1 MSEAGSQILRPAR
14 WDEPFDAEVTPE
26 RVALIL
32 TLPPFDRLDPQRFP
46 RHLPLEGI
54 LRNDT
59 RLLTLKRDQII
70 VREGDYGNSAFLVLE
85 GTARVVLDSLPREV
99 LGRGEGRKKGWFQ
112 SIARAL
118 GSRRVRELRPHHTI
132 RQREADQDELLL
144 LHDVPRVLSGKHTND
159 LQPGEMFGEIAAL
172 GRSPRTATVIAAED
186 GTTMLEIRWQG
197 LRDMMSHAPEMK
209 AHIEERFRKHGLRSL
224 LQTLD
229 IIRRLPQDEVD
240 AIVEATEFERHGR
253 MDWYG
258 SYQQLLDSTTP
269 AQRLRNEPMILQQGD
284 YLNGLVIVRGGFVR
298 VSRKHHMG
306 EQTTAYL
313 GKGQCY
319 GLKEIFQNA
328 QKPDGLVTSEHSLRA
343 VGYVDVL
350 VIPTVLVEKLILPRL
365 TSEEI
370 RKLEPQVLKRKSG
383 KEADLGEGARE
394 KLGPGIVEFFMDKRT
409 INGSAAMLIDLDR
422 CTRCDDCVR
431 ACADAHDGNPRFI
444 RHGDRLE
451 GIQIT
456 QACMHCHDP
465 ICMIPCP
472 TGAIHREE
480 SGEVVI
486 NDRTCIGCTSCANN
500 CPYNNIQMVEIRDEN
515 GMPQF
520 PVRLDAKQRIVFDSR
535 GAMTSQSAD
544 GAVQRATKC
553 DLCYDLPGG
562 PACARACPHDALIR
576 LDMQETDKLAAWL
589 NR

>member
-1 MSEAGSQILRPAR
+1 MDASGQTIRPAR
-14 WDEPFDAEVTPE
+14 WDEPFDAEVTAEKVE
-26 RVALIL
+26 RIL

-46 RHLPLEGI
+46 RHLPLAGI

-59 RLLTLKRDQII
+59 RLLTLKQDQIV

-85 GTARVVLDSLPREV
+85 GTARVVLESLPREV
-99 LGRGEGRKKGWFQ
+99 LGRSEGRKKGWFQ

-118 GSRRVRELRPHHTI
+118 GARRVREHRPHHTV
-132 RQREADQDELLL
+132 RKREADEDELIL
-144 LHDVPRVLSGKHTND
+144 LHDVPRVLAGKRTED
-159 LQPGEMFGEIAAL
+159 LQPGELFGEIAAL
-172 GRSPRTATVIAAED
+172 GRSPRTATVIAAQN
-186 GTTMLEIRWQG
+186 GTRILEIRWQG
-197 LRDMMSHAPEMK
+197 LRDMMSYAPELK
-209 AHIEERFRKHGLRSL
+209 AHIEQRFREYGLRSL
-224 LQTLD
+224 LRALD
-229 IIRRLPQDEVD
+229 IIRRLPQEAVDE
-240 AIVEATEFERHGR
+240 IVAATEFERHGR

-258 SYQQLLDSTTP
+258 SYQQLLGSSTP
-269 AQRLRNEPMILQQGD
+269 AERLRTEPMILQQGD

-298 VSRKHHMG
+298 VSQKYHLG

-313 GKGQCY
+313 GKGQFY
-319 GLKEIFQNA
+319 GLKEIYQNA
-328 QKPDGLVTSEHSLRA
+328 RKPSEMVTAEHSLRA

-350 VIPTVLVEKLILPRL
+350 VIPTVLVERLILPRL
-365 TSEEI
+365 TAAEI
-370 RKLEPQVLKRKSG
+370 RKLEPQGLKPKTARPAKLS
-383 KEADLGEGARE
+383 EEARE

-409 INGSAAMLIDLDR
+409 INGGSTMLIDLDR

-431 ACADAHDGNPRFI
+431 GCASAHDGNPRFI
-444 RHGDRLE
+444 RHGDQLE

-486 NDRTCIGCTSCANN
+486 NDRTCIGCSSCANN
-500 CPYNNIQMVEIRDEN
+500 CPYNNIQMVEIRDEQ

-520 PVRLDAKQRIVFDSR
+520 PVKLDAKQRIVFDSR
-535 GAMTSQSAD
+535 GAMTSLSAD
-544 GAVQRATKC
+544 GAVLRATKC
-553 DLCYDLPGG
+553 DLCHDLLGG
-562 PACARACPHDALIR
+562 PACVRACPHDALIR
-576 LDMQETDKLAAWL
+576 LDMQETDKLAVWL

>member
-1 MSEAGSQILRPAR
+1 MDASGQTIRPAR
-14 WDEPFDAEVTPE
+14 WDEPFDADMTAEKVE
-26 RVALIL
+26 RIL

-46 RHLPLEGI
+46 RHLPLAGI

-59 RLLTLKRDQII
+59 RLLTLKQDQII

-85 GTARVVLDSLPREV
+85 GTARVVLESLPRAV
-99 LGRGEGRKKGWFQ
+99 LGRSEDSKKGWFQ

-118 GSRRVRELRPHHTI
+118 GVKRVREYRPHHTL
-132 RQREADQDELLL
+132 RQREADEDDHIL
-144 LHDVPRVLSGKHTND
+144 LHDVPRVLAGKGTHD
-159 LQPGEMFGEIAAL
+159 LQPGELFGEIAAL
-172 GRSPRTATVIAAED
+172 GRSPRTATVFAAQN
-186 GTTMLEIRWQG
+186 GTQMLEIRWQG
-197 LRDMMSHAPEMK
+197 LRDMMSYAPELK
-209 AHIEERFRKHGLRSL
+209 AHIEQRFREHGLRSL
-224 LQTLD
+224 LRALD
-229 IIRRLPQDEVD
+229 IIRRLPQEAVDE
-240 AIVEATEFERHGR
+240 IVAATQFERHGR

-258 SYQQLLDSTTP
+258 SYQQLMDSTTP
-269 AQRLRNEPMILQQGD
+269 AERLRTEPMILQQGD

-298 VSRKHHMG
+298 VSRKYHLG
-306 EQTTAYL
+306 EQTIAYL

-319 GLKEIFQNA
+319 GLKEIYQNA
-328 QKPDGLVTSEHSLRA
+328 QKPGELMTSEHSLRA
-343 VGYVDVL
+343 VGYVDIL
-350 VIPTVLVEKLILPRL
+350 VIPTVLVERLILPRL
-365 TSEEI
+365 TAAEI
-370 RKLEPQVLKRKSG
+370 RKLEPQGLKQKTARPAKLS
-383 KEADLGEGARE
+383 EDTRE
-394 KLGPGIVEFFMDKRT
+394 KLGSGIVEFFMDKRT
-409 INGSAAMLIDLDR
+409 INGGATMLIDLDR

-431 ACADAHDGNPRFI
+431 GCASAHDGNPRFI
-444 RHGDRLE
+444 RHGDQLE

-486 NDRTCIGCTSCANN
+486 NDRTCIGCSSCANN
-500 CPYNNIQMVEIRDEN
+500 CPYNNIQMVEIRDER

-520 PVRLDAKQRIVFDSR
+520 PVKLDANHRIIFDSQ
-535 GAMTSQSAD
+535 GSMTSLSAD

-553 DLCYDLPGG
+553 DLCHDLLGG
-562 PACARACPHDALIR
+562 PACVRACPHDALIR

>member
-1 MSEAGSQILRPAR
+1 MDASGQTIRPAR
-14 WDEPFDAEVTPE
+14 WDEPFDADVTPE
-26 RVALIL
+26 KVERIL

-46 RHLPLEGI
+46 RHLPLAGI

-59 RLLTLKRDQII
+59 RLLTLKQDQIV

-85 GTARVVLDSLPREV
+85 GTARVVLESLPREV
-99 LGRGEGRKKGWFQ
+99 LGRSEGAKKGWFQ

-118 GSRRVRELRPHHTI
+118 GTKRVREHRPHHSI
-132 RQREADQDELLL
+132 RQREADEDDLIL
-144 LHDVPRVLSGKHTND
+144 LHDVPRVLAGKRTED
-159 LQPGEMFGEIAAL
+159 LQPGELFGEIAAL
-172 GRSPRTATVIAAED
+172 GRSPRTATVIAAQS
-186 GTTMLEIRWQG
+186 GTQMLEIRWQG
-197 LRDMMSHAPEMK
+197 LRDMMNYAPELK
-209 AHIEERFRKHGLRSL
+209 AYIEQRFREFGLRSL
-224 LQTLD
+224 LRTLD
-229 IIRRLPQDEVD
+229 IIRRLPQSAVDE
-240 AIVEATEFERHGR
+240 IVAATEFERYGR

-269 AQRLRNEPMILQQGD
+269 AERLRTEPMILQQGD

-298 VSRKHHMG
+298 VSRKYHLG

-319 GLKEIFQNA
+319 GLKEIYQNA
-328 QKPDGLVTSEHSLRA
+328 QKPGELMTSEHSLRA

-350 VIPTVLVEKLILPRL
+350 VIPTVLVERLILPRL
-365 TSEEI
+365 TAAEV
-370 RKLEPQVLKRKSG
+370 RKLEPQGAKPKTARPAK
-383 KEADLGEGARE
+383 LGEDARE

-409 INGSAAMLIDLDR
+409 INGGATMLIDLDR

-431 ACADAHDGNPRFI
+431 GCASAHDGNPRFI
-444 RHGDRLE
+444 RQGDQLE

-486 NDRTCIGCTSCANN
+486 NDRTCIGCSSCANN
-500 CPYNNIQMVEIRDEN
+500 CPYNNIQMVEIRDER

-520 PVRLDAKQRIVFDSR
+520 PVKLDEKQRIVLDSR
-535 GAMTSQSAD
+535 GAMTSLSAD

-553 DLCYDLPGG
+553 DLCHDLLGG
-562 PACARACPHDALIR
+562 PACVRACPHDALIR

>member
-1 MSEAGSQILRPAR
+1 MDASGQTIRPAR
-14 WDEPFDAEVTPE
+14 WDEPFDADVTPE
-26 RVALIL
+26 KVERIL

-46 RHLPLEGI
+46 RHLPLAGI

-59 RLLTLKRDQII
+59 RLLTLKQDQIV

-85 GTARVVLDSLPREV
+85 GTARVVLESLPREV
-99 LGRGEGRKKGWFQ
+99 LGRSEGAKKGWFQ

-118 GSRRVRELRPHHTI
+118 GTKRVREHRPHHSI
-132 RQREADQDELLL
+132 RQREADEDDLIL
-144 LHDVPRVLSGKHTND
+144 LHDVPRVLAGKRTED
-159 LQPGEMFGEIAAL
+159 LQPGELFGEIAAL
-172 GRSPRTATVIAAED
+172 GRSPRTATVIAAQS
-186 GTTMLEIRWQG
+186 GTQMLEIRWQG
-197 LRDMMSHAPEMK
+197 LRDMMNYAPELK
-209 AHIEERFRKHGLRSL
+209 AYIEQRFREFGLRSL
-224 LQTLD
+224 LRTLD
-229 IIRRLPQDEVD
+229 IIRRLPQSAVDE
-240 AIVEATEFERHGR
+240 IVAATEFERYGR

-269 AQRLRNEPMILQQGD
+269 AERLRTEPMILQQGD

-298 VSRKHHMG
+298 VSRKYHLG

-319 GLKEIFQNA
+319 GLKEIYQNA
-328 QKPDGLVTSEHSLRA
+328 QKPGELMTSEHSLRA

-350 VIPTVLVEKLILPRL
+350 VIPTVLVERLILPGL
-365 TSEEI
+365 TAAEV
-370 RKLEPQVLKRKSG
+370 RKLEPQGAKPKTARPAK
-383 KEADLGEGARE
+383 LGEDARE

-409 INGSAAMLIDLDR
+409 INGGATMLIDLDR

-431 ACADAHDGNPRFI
+431 GCASAHDGNPRFI
-444 RHGDRLE
+444 RQGDQLE

-486 NDRTCIGCTSCANN
+486 NDRTCIGCSSCANN
-500 CPYNNIQMVEIRDEN
+500 CPYNNIQMVEIRDER

-520 PVRLDAKQRIVFDSR
+520 PVKLDEKQRIVLDSR
-535 GAMTSQSAD
+535 GAMTSLSAD

-553 DLCYDLPGG
+553 DLCHDLLGG
-562 PACARACPHDALIR
+562 PACVRACPHDALIR

>member
-1 MSEAGSQILRPAR
+1 MDASGQTIRPAR
-14 WDEPFDAEVTPE
+14 WDEPFDADVTPE
-26 RVALIL
+26 RVERIL
-32 TLPPFDRLDPQRFP
+32 TLPPFDRMDPQRFP
-46 RHLPLEGI
+46 RHLPLAGI

-59 RLLTLKRDQII
+59 RLLTLKQDQII

-85 GTARVVLDSLPREV
+85 GTARVVLESLPREV
-99 LGRGEGRKKGWFQ
+99 LGRSEGAKKGWFQ

-118 GSRRVRELRPHHTI
+118 GTKRLREHRPHHTI
-132 RQREADQDELLL
+132 RQREADEDELTL
-144 LHDVPRVLSGKHTND
+144 LHDVPRVLEGKRTND
-159 LQPGEMFGEIAAL
+159 LQPGELFGEIAAL
-172 GRSPRTATVIAAED
+172 GRSPRTATVIAAQN
-186 GTTMLEIRWQG
+186 GTQMLEIRWQG
-197 LRDMMSHAPEMK
+197 LRDLMSYAPEMK
-209 AHIEERFRKHGLRSL
+209 AHIEQRFREHGLRSL
-224 LQTLD
+224 LRALD
-229 IIRRLPQDEVD
+229 IIRRLPQEAVDEI
-240 AIVEATEFERHGR
+240 AAATEFERHGR

-258 SYQQLLDSTTP
+258 SYQQLLDKTTP
-269 AQRLRNEPMILQQGD
+269 SERLRTEPMILQQGD
-284 YLNGLVIVRGGFVR
+284 YLNGLIIVRGGFVR
-298 VSRKHHMG
+298 VSRKYHLG

-319 GLKEIFQNA
+319 GLKEIYQNA
-328 QKPDGLVTSEHSLRA
+328 QKPGELVTSEHSLRA

-350 VIPTVLVEKLILPRL
+350 VIPTVLVERLILPRL
-365 TSEEI
+365 TAAEI
-370 RKLEPQVLKRKSG
+370 RKLEPQGSISKTARPVKLS
-383 KEADLGEGARE
+383 EDARE

-409 INGSAAMLIDLDR
+409 INGGATMLIDLDR

-431 ACADAHDGNPRFI
+431 GCASAHDGNPRFI
-444 RHGDRLE
+444 RHGDQLE

-486 NDRTCIGCTSCANN
+486 NDRTCIGCSSCANN
-500 CPYNNIQMVEIRDEN
+500 CPYNNIQMVEIRDER
-515 GMPQF
+515 GIPQF
-520 PVRLDAKQRIVFDSR
+520 PVKLDAKQRIVFDSQ
-535 GAMTSQSAD
+535 GSMTSLSAD

-553 DLCYDLPGG
+553 DLCHDLLGG
-562 PACARACPHDALIR
+562 PACVRACPHDALIR

>member
-1 MSEAGSQILRPAR
+1 MDASGQTIRPAR
-14 WDEPFDAEVTPE
+14 WDEPFDADVTAEKVE
-26 RVALIL
+26 RIL

-46 RHLPLEGI
+46 RHLPLAGI

-59 RLLTLKRDQII
+59 RLLTLKQDQII

-85 GTARVVLDSLPREV
+85 GTARVVLESLPRDV
-99 LGRGEGRKKGWFQ
+99 LGRSEDPKKGWFQ

-118 GSRRVRELRPHHTI
+118 GARRVREHRPHHTI
-132 RQREADQDELLL
+132 RQREADEDELTL
-144 LHDVPRVLSGKHTND
+144 LHDVPRVLAGKRTND
-159 LQPGEMFGEIAAL
+159 LQPGELFGEIAAL
-172 GRSPRTATVIAAED
+172 GRSPRTATVIAAQN
-186 GTTMLEIRWQG
+186 GTQMLEIRWQG
-197 LRDMMSHAPEMK
+197 LRDLMSYAPEMK
-209 AHIEERFRKHGLRSL
+209 AHIEQRFREHGLRSL
-224 LQTLD
+224 LRALD
-229 IIRRLPQDEVD
+229 IIRRLPQEAVDE
-240 AIVEATEFERHGR
+240 IVAATEFERHGR

-269 AQRLRNEPMILQQGD
+269 AERLRTEPMILQQGN

-298 VSRKHHMG
+298 VSRKYHLG

-313 GKGQCY
+313 GKGQSY
-319 GLKEIFQNA
+319 GLKEIYQNA
-328 QKPDGLVTSEHSLRA
+328 QKPGELMTSEHSLRA

-350 VIPTVLVEKLILPRL
+350 VIPTVLVERLILPRL
-365 TSEEI
+365 TAAEI
-370 RKLEPQVLKRKSG
+370 RKLEPQGTKPKTARSAKLS
-383 KEADLGEGARE
+383 EDARE
-394 KLGPGIVEFFMDKRT
+394 KLGSGIVEFFMDKRT
-409 INGSAAMLIDLDR
+409 INGGATMLIDLDR

-431 ACADAHDGNPRFI
+431 GCASAHDGNPRFI
-444 RHGDRLE
+444 RHGDQLE

-486 NDRTCIGCTSCANN
+486 NDRTCIGCSSCANN
-500 CPYNNIQMVEIRDEN
+500 CPYNNIQMVEIRDER

-520 PVRLDAKQRIVFDSR
+520 PVKLDEKQRIVLDSQ
-535 GAMTSQSAD
+535 GAMTSLSAD
-544 GAVQRATKC
+544 GAVLRATKC
-553 DLCYDLPGG
+553 DLCHDLLGG
-562 PACARACPHDALIR
+562 PACVRSCPHDALIR

>member
-1 MSEAGSQILRPAR
+1 MDASGQTIRPAR
-14 WDEPFDAEVTPE
+14 WDEPFDADMTAEKVE
-26 RVALIL
+26 RIL

-46 RHLPLEGI
+46 RHLPLAGI

-59 RLLTLKRDQII
+59 RLLTLKQHQII

-85 GTARVVLDSLPREV
+85 GTARVVLESLPHEV
-99 LGRGEGRKKGWFQ
+99 LGRSEDSKKGWLQ

-118 GSRRVRELRPHHTI
+118 RVKRVGEYRPHHTL
-132 RQREADQDELLL
+132 RQREAVEDDLIL
-144 LHDVPRVLSGKHTND
+144 LHDVPRVLAGKGTND
-159 LQPGEMFGEIAAL
+159 LQPGELFGEIAAL
-172 GRSPRTATVIAAED
+172 GRSPRTATVFAAQN
-186 GTTMLEIRWQG
+186 GTQMLEIRWQG
-197 LRDMMSHAPEMK
+197 LRDLMSYAPELK
-209 AHIEERFRKHGLRSL
+209 AHIEQRFREHGLRSL
-224 LQTLD
+224 LRALD
-229 IIRRLPQDEVD
+229 IIRRLPQEAVDEIVD
-240 AIVEATEFERHGR
+240 ATEFERHGR

-269 AQRLRNEPMILQQGD
+269 AERLRTEPMILQQGN

-298 VSRKHHMG
+298 VSRKYHLG

-319 GLKEIFQNA
+319 GLKEIYQNT
-328 QKPDGLVTSEHSLRA
+328 QKPGELMSSEHSLRA
-343 VGYVDVL
+343 VGYVDIL
-350 VIPTVLVEKLILPRL
+350 VIPTVLVERLILPRL
-365 TSEEI
+365 TAAEI
-370 RKLEPQVLKRKSG
+370 RKLEPQGLKQKTARPLKLS
-383 KEADLGEGARE
+383 EETRE
-394 KLGPGIVEFFMDKRT
+394 KLGSGIVEFFMDKRT
-409 INGSAAMLIDLDR
+409 INGGATMLIDLDR

-431 ACADAHDGNPRFI
+431 GCASAHDGNPRFI
-444 RHGDRLE
+444 RHGDQLE

-486 NDRTCIGCTSCANN
+486 NDRTCIGCSSCANN
-500 CPYNNIQMVEIRDEN
+500 CPYNNIQMVEIRDER

-520 PVRLDAKQRIVFDSR
+520 PVKLDANHRIVFDSQ
-535 GAMTSQSAD
+535 GSMTSLSAD

-553 DLCYDLPGG
+553 DLCHDLLGG
-562 PACARACPHDALIR
+562 PACVSACPHDALIR